1 MSFSKRNLFNRW
13 APFYD
18 LPFTSVFYQA
28 VHKRLLEFVELP
40 EAGQVLDLGCG
51 TGKLLKRLAKRHPQL
66 MGTGLDFADDMLQQ
80 ARQQSAAPDRLT
92 YVQGGTDTIPLPDD
106 QFDAA
111 FCTIS
116 FLHYANAI
124 EVLHEIHRV
133 LKPGG
138 QFYLADY
145 TLPQWSGQTVLHVT
159 QADVHFYSPTGR
171 ETLAQETGFQVE
183 GHHYLLGPVLLTVFR
198 AEA

>member
-1 MSFSKRNLFNRW
+1 MTFSKRNLFNRW
-13 APFYD
+13 APLYD

-40 EAGQVLDLGCG
+40 EAAQVLDLGCG
-51 TGKLLKRLAKRHPQL
+51 TGKLLNRLANRYPQL
-66 MGTGLDFADDMLQQ
+66 TGTGLDFSDEMLQQ
-80 ARQQSAAPDRLT
+80 ARQQSAAPNRLT
-92 YVQGGTDTIPLPDD
+92 YVQGRTDAIPLPDD

-124 EVLHEIHRV
+124 AVLHEIHRV

-138 QFYLADY
+138 SFYLADY
-145 TLPQWSGQTVLHVT
+145 TLPQWSGQTALHLT
-159 QADVHFYSPTGR
+159 RADVHFYSPIGR
-171 ETLAQETGFQVE
+171 ETLAQETSFQVE

-198 AEA
+198 AEM